1 MSGTVLTNKGLALIT
16 KLVAASTE
24 LQISRVAVGTGRVP
38 SGVDPQTMVDL
49 NEYKMDAQIE
59 SYGVS
64 PDQSDVAYIAA
75 QVSSIGVS
83 AGFAVTEAG
92 VFATDPDVGEILY
105 AYLDLTEDPQYIYA
119 ETDAIS
125 KFAEITFNVLIG
137 SVAKV
142 TAYVSPGALT
152 KKVDF
157 NAFKESVETPEFDDS
172 GTVSGISSFPD
183 FLNLVKS
190 KMNFFQF
197 FRNFKAGLQFVLHA
211 GQIVNNCVTDNAGL
225 PLSAAQGKALMDK
238 YTQLYSDLN
247 TTNNNLSKLNGKML
261 GSNYVMNYS
270 DFSDLSVNVYSVET
284 FATTPSGNAPENNVG
299 DFRITRLGMNNSKY
313 NTLILTSPRYKTS
326 VSMSQEFYVGNFW
339 DGIWMGWERLANK
352 SALDNLTS
360 LYNTIKANYEKG
372 STFLDDISPL
382 SFPSQLKHAGFYKL
396 PTMTADVNAD
406 AGSETMTEY
415 TTGDFYG
422 LLLGADINTTDGCA
436 YGTLIVSSPRIKSAI
451 WVGNIWKRN
460 LLVGIK
466 LEKVEDYI

>member
-197 FRNFKAGLQFVLHA
+197 FRNFKAGMQFVLHA

-225 PLSAAQGKALMDK
+225 PLSAAQGKVLKDL
-238 YTQLYSDLN
+238 YTQLYSEKITWCGNITDLS
-247 TTNNNLSKLNGKML
+247 TLVSLSKQNKTVYIGYIDWRQTDILPS
-261 GSNYVMNYS
+261 GSKSGTTICFASNWWVWALSGSKEIFCLTQEAKWEKAPYLLS
-270 DFSDLSVNVYSVET
+270 SDLTDFQNKFFINMTNYTFDDLKKVYTGALPRIGFVGYSGPFTPNRQTGYVLCGGSCALLFSVN
-284 FATTPSGNAPENNVG
+284 G
-299 DFRITRLGMNNSKY
+299 DRYRY
-313 NTLILTSPRYKTS
+313 N
-326 VSMSQEFYVGNFW
+326 
-339 DGIWMGWERLANK
+339 
-352 SALDNLTS
+352 
-360 LYNTIKANYEKG
+360 
-372 STFLDDISPL
+372 
-382 SFPSQLKHAGFYKL
+382 
-396 PTMTADVNAD
+396 
-406 AGSETMTEY
+406 AGS
-415 TTGDFYG
+415 GD
-422 LLLGADINTTDGCA
+422 T
-436 YGTLIVSSPRIKSAI
+436 S
-451 WVGNIWKRN
+451 WV
-460 LLVGIK
+460 K
-466 LEKVEDYI
+466 LT

>member
-157 NAFKESVETPEFDDS
+157 NAFKESVESPEFDDS
-172 GTVSGISSFPD
+172 GTVEGISSFPS
-183 FLNLVKS
+183 FLETMKS

-197 FRNFKAGLQFVLHA
+197 FRNFKAGMQFVLHA

-238 YTQLYSDLN
+238 YTQLYSDLPIIGKF
-247 TTNNNLSKLNGKML
+247 TNKKNKDIIKIGPVVKSR
-261 GSNYVMNYS
+261 
-270 DFSDLSVNVYSVET
+270 SVVCV
-284 FATTPSGNAPENNVG
+284 FP
-299 DFRITRLGMNNSKY
+299 RY
-313 NTLILTSPRYKTS
+313 NTLTTIRCIYPSLEISAGEDQFQLFAWDTNTQNDSTST
-326 VSMSQEFYVGNFW
+326 
-339 DGIWMGWERLANK
+339 
-352 SALDNLTS
+352 NLEG
-360 LYNTIKANYEKG
+360 YYIVM
-372 STFLDDISPL
+372 PML
-382 SFPSQLKHAGFYKL
+382 SK
-396 PTMTADVNAD
+396 
-406 AGSETMTEY
+406 
-415 TTGDFYG
+415 
-422 LLLGADINTTDGCA
+422 
-436 YGTLIVSSPRIKSAI
+436 
-451 WVGNIWKRN
+451 
-460 LLVGIK
+460 
-466 LEKVEDYI
+466 

>member
-1 MSGTVLTNKGLALIT
+1 
-16 KLVAASTE
+16 
-24 LQISRVAVGTGRVP
+24 
-38 SGVDPQTMVDL
+38 MVDL

-83 AGFAVTEAG
+83 TGFAVTEAG

-137 SVAKV
+137 SVTKV

-172 GTVSGISSFPD
+172 GTVEGISSFPS
-183 FLNLVKS
+183 FLETMKS

-197 FRNFKAGLQFVLHA
+197 FRNLKAGLQFVLHA

-238 YTQLYSDLN
+238 YTQLYSDMQAKNSPYAEN
-247 TTNNNLSKLNGKML
+247 TSGASYGLPDYSYVLGNAGNKKGTASGDVYYIAVDAKGGLYGGAQVNNAIDIAWEKTATKNELDKKFANSGTQFNSLSDFPSSGSGFGTNTKALTLYDGFILPEYSRICFMNYGDSPDGALMAIAQNGDLYSAFRNKGTWANGK
-261 GSNYVMNYS
+261 V
-270 DFSDLSVNVYSVET
+270 
-284 FATTPSGNAPENNVG
+284 
-299 DFRITRLGMNNSKY
+299 R
-313 NTLILTSPRYKTS
+313 
-326 VSMSQEFYVGNFW
+326 
-339 DGIWMGWERLANK
+339 
-352 SALDNLTS
+352 
-360 LYNTIKANYEKG
+360 
-372 STFLDDISPL
+372 
-382 SFPSQLKHAGFYKL
+382 
-396 PTMTADVNAD
+396 
-406 AGSETMTEY
+406 
-415 TTGDFYG
+415 
-422 LLLGADINTTDGCA
+422 
-436 YGTLIVSSPRIKSAI
+436 
-451 WVGNIWKRN
+451 
-460 LLVGIK
+460 
-466 LEKVEDYI
+466 

>member
-64 PDQSDVAYIAA
+64 SDQSDVAYIAA

-137 SVAKV
+137 SVTKV

-172 GTVSGISSFPD
+172 GTVEGISSFPN
-183 FLNLVKS
+183 FLETMKS

-197 FRNFKAGLQFVLHA
+197 FRNLKAGLQFVLHA
-211 GQIVNNCVTDNAGL
+211 GQIVNNCVTDNAKL
-225 PLSAAQGKALMDK
+225 PLSAAQGKVLKDL
-238 YTQLYSDLN
+238 YTQLYSDSQYMAKTDRSSDVIWFGDKSKNMFLQCRNYTN
-247 TTNNNLSKLNGKML
+247 TKDMIATFSD
-261 GSNYVMNYS
+261 GSTLE
-270 DFSDLSVNVYSVET
+270 FPTKSDLSDLVIEKGFQKSVDIPAGNAYSSTECDIEYTV
-284 FATTPSGNAPENNVG
+284 PSGYRALAIYKGLV
-299 DFRITRLGMNNSKY
+299 TNSTCCVY
-313 NTLILTSPRYKTS
+313 NTYFTGGKARLVISNLNGSQKTVTAYIFIL
-326 VSMSQEFYVGNFW
+326 F
-339 DGIWMGWERLANK
+339 
-352 SALDNLTS
+352 
-360 LYNTIKANYEKG
+360 
-372 STFLDDISPL
+372 
-382 SFPSQLKHAGFYKL
+382 
-396 PTMTADVNAD
+396 
-406 AGSETMTEY
+406 
-415 TTGDFYG
+415 
-422 LLLGADINTTDGCA
+422 
-436 YGTLIVSSPRIKSAI
+436 IKS
-451 WVGNIWKRN
+451 
-460 LLVGIK
+460 
-466 LEKVEDYI
+466 

>member
-1 MSGTVLTNKGLALIT
+1 MSGTVLTNKGLALVT

-105 AYLDLTEDPQYIYA
+105 AYLDLTEDPQYLYA

-197 FRNFKAGLQFVLHA
+197 FRNFKAGMQFVLHA

-238 YTQLYSDLN
+238 YTQLYSDLKVEV
-247 TTNNNLSKLNGKML
+247 NNLTDLLNPDYYDPAADYYLRIYRVGNVKILSIAIKAKALTGNNIIASNIPEKLRPDKSAYIVIQGRDVGEWARATYTPVVLEISGISISMSAGVNASKLTYICGMAA
-261 GSNYVMNYS
+261 YV
-270 DFSDLSVNVYSVET
+270 
-284 FATTPSGNAPENNVG
+284 
-299 DFRITRLGMNNSKY
+299 
-313 NTLILTSPRYKTS
+313 
-326 VSMSQEFYVGNFW
+326 
-339 DGIWMGWERLANK
+339 
-352 SALDNLTS
+352 
-360 LYNTIKANYEKG
+360 
-372 STFLDDISPL
+372 
-382 SFPSQLKHAGFYKL
+382 
-396 PTMTADVNAD
+396 
-406 AGSETMTEY
+406 
-415 TTGDFYG
+415 
-422 LLLGADINTTDGCA
+422 
-436 YGTLIVSSPRIKSAI
+436 
-451 WVGNIWKRN
+451 
-460 LLVGIK
+460 
-466 LEKVEDYI
+466 

>member
-172 GTVSGISSFPD
+172 GTVEGISSFPS
-183 FLNLVKS
+183 FLETMKS

-197 FRNFKAGLQFVLHA
+197 FRNLKAGLQFVLHA
-211 GQIVNNCVTDNAGL
+211 GQIVNNCVTDNAVL

-247 TTNNNLSKLNGKML
+247 TTNNNLSNKFAANRNNGIWNAGQVSASKSDLTGLDATLSIREENGGVIVSFGSKDSKYGIYIGVGPNGVNTNYKLNGEWKKAIII
-261 GSNYVMNYS
+261 
-270 DFSDLSVNVYSVET
+270 
-284 FATTPSGNAPENNVG
+284 AT
-299 DFRITRLGMNNSKY
+299 
-313 NTLILTSPRYKTS
+313 
-326 VSMSQEFYVGNFW
+326 
-339 DGIWMGWERLANK
+339 K
-352 SALDNLTS
+352 S
-360 LYNTIKANYEKG
+360 
-372 STFLDDISPL
+372 
-382 SFPSQLKHAGFYKL
+382 
-396 PTMTADVNAD
+396 
-406 AGSETMTEY
+406 
-415 TTGDFYG
+415 
-422 LLLGADINTTDGCA
+422 
-436 YGTLIVSSPRIKSAI
+436 
-451 WVGNIWKRN
+451 
-460 LLVGIK
+460 
-466 LEKVEDYI
+466 

>member
-172 GTVSGISSFPD
+172 GAVEGISSFPS
-183 FLNLVKS
+183 FLETMKS

-197 FRNFKAGLQFVLHA
+197 FRNLKAGLQFVLHA

-225 PLSAAQGKALMDK
+225 PLSAAQGKVLKDL
-238 YTQLYSDLN
+238 YTQLYSE
-247 TTNNNLSKLNGKML
+247 SKKVFITRDHPYNDILFVNE
-261 GSNYVMNYS
+261 
-270 DFSDLSVNVYSVET
+270 NVYGFMLCGPNT
-284 FATTPSGNAPENNVG
+284 RNLPIATYGMALTCKDPAGNWIFVFFLP
-299 DFRITRLGMNNSKY
+299 
-313 NTLILTSPRYKTS
+313 
-326 VSMSQEFYVGNFW
+326 
-339 DGIWMGWERLANK
+339 
-352 SALDNLTS
+352 TS
-360 LYNTIKANYEKG
+360 LESLYVNFYNGYNDANSWTG
-372 STFLDDISPL
+372 WHNIS
-382 SFPSQLKHAGFYKL
+382 FTK
-396 PTMTADVNAD
+396 T
-406 AGSETMTEY
+406 
-415 TTGDFYG
+415 
-422 LLLGADINTTDGCA
+422 
-436 YGTLIVSSPRIKSAI
+436 KS
-451 WVGNIWKRN
+451 
-460 LLVGIK
+460 
-466 LEKVEDYI
+466 

>member
-137 SVAKV
+137 SVTKV

-172 GTVSGISSFPD
+172 GTVEGISSFPS
-183 FLNLVKS
+183 FLETMKS

-197 FRNFKAGLQFVLHA
+197 FRNLKAGLQFVLHT

-238 YTQLYSDLN
+238 YTQLYSEIGNRFYVRASETDFNNMTRSGYFFGKLVQN
-247 TTNNNLSKLNGKML
+247 TPDGTTDSNWIIEVQAFDNNTGWTFQRAARSSDKAIFTRIQDNGTW
-261 GSNYVMNYS
+261 S
-270 DFSDLSVNVYSVET
+270 DWEVLARKSDLSQNIIAKTFNVQ
-284 FATTPSGNAPENNVG
+284 ATV
-299 DFRITRLGMNNSKY
+299 
-313 NTLILTSPRYKTS
+313 
-326 VSMSQEFYVGNFW
+326 
-339 DGIWMGWERLANK
+339 
-352 SALDNLTS
+352 
-360 LYNTIKANYEKG
+360 KANEGYICDIPFTVPDGYEL
-372 STFLDDISPL
+372 LDVVDTYI
-382 SFPSQLKHAGFYKL
+382 Q
-396 PTMTADVNAD
+396 
-406 AGSETMTEY
+406 
-415 TTGDFYG
+415 
-422 LLLGADINTTDGCA
+422 
-436 YGTLIVSSPRIKSAI
+436 GTPAALCQQ
-451 WVGNIWKRN
+451 
-460 LLVGIK
+460 GI
-466 LEKVEDYI
+466 VEDKIRVYIQPFYDGTGGVYVKVLFKKKS

>member
-137 SVAKV
+137 SVTKV

-197 FRNFKAGLQFVLHA
+197 FRNLKAGLQFVLHA

-247 TTNNNLSKLNGKML
+247 TTNNNLSKRNSPYAEGGPGALYGL
-261 GSNYVMNYS
+261 PNYS
-270 DFSDLSVNVYSVET
+270 YVLGNAGNKKGTASGDVYYIAVDSNGSLYGGAQVNNATDITWKETATKDDLSKSIYKSYSNIVIDSSHIPNYAIIDS
-284 FATTPSGNAPENNVG
+284 FANMGVPSEKQVTGLCVRG
-299 DFRITRLGMNNSKY
+299 WQSGTGYFQVC
-313 NTLILTSPRYKTS
+313 KTS
-326 VSMSQEFYVGNFW
+326 
-339 DGIWMGWERLANK
+339 DGKGLALV
-352 SALDNLTS
+352 AP
-360 LYNTIKANYEKG
+360 AG
-372 STFLDDISPL
+372 TFG
-382 SFPSQLKHAGFYKL
+382 QLGVEVTYK
-396 PTMTADVNAD
+396 
-406 AGSETMTEY
+406 
-415 TTGDFYG
+415 
-422 LLLGADINTTDGCA
+422 
-436 YGTLIVSSPRIKSAI
+436 
-451 WVGNIWKRN
+451 
-460 LLVGIK
+460 
-466 LEKVEDYI
+466 

>member
-137 SVAKV
+137 SVTKV

-172 GTVSGISSFPD
+172 GTVEGISSFPS
-183 FLNLVKS
+183 FLETMKS

-197 FRNFKAGLQFVLHA
+197 FRNLKAGLQFVLHA
-211 GQIVNNCVTDNAGL
+211 GQIVNNCVTDNTGL

-247 TTNNNLSKLNGKML
+247 TTNNDLSNKFVAKDISNGSLNQITTTGFYFGSNITEVTPYIKSHKWCLINAYVSGNSASIFVIAGDAMALSIYRNGDGIYSYYPNATKSDLIQDGIYDVTTDSNGAISINNIISGMTIDRFVGAYFYNEAVEANVLTRIHLYKKFVFAIAINPDSNGK
-261 GSNYVMNYS
+261 Y
-270 DFSDLSVNVYSVET
+270 
-284 FATTPSGNAPENNVG
+284 
-299 DFRITRLGMNNSKY
+299 
-313 NTLILTSPRYKTS
+313 
-326 VSMSQEFYVGNFW
+326 
-339 DGIWMGWERLANK
+339 ANK
-352 SALDNLTS
+352 
-360 LYNTIKANYEKG
+360 
-372 STFLDDISPL
+372 
-382 SFPSQLKHAGFYKL
+382 
-396 PTMTADVNAD
+396 TMKIHVW
-406 AGSETMTEY
+406 Y
-415 TTGDFYG
+415 
-422 LLLGADINTTDGCA
+422 
-436 YGTLIVSSPRIKSAI
+436 RKS
-451 WVGNIWKRN
+451 
-460 LLVGIK
+460 
-466 LEKVEDYI
+466 